1 MSEEKPATPG
11 WVAQE
16 LEEIAATLPR
26 TPEVTARLGEYAECL
41 AGCCPPADPEAGRD
55 RCRERLLHALRE
67 QHMDR
72 AALDRL
78 RERLEALEQEITD
91 RT

>member
-1 MSEEKPATPG
+1 MSEEIPATPG

-26 TPEVTARLGEYAECL
+26 VPEVTARLSEYAECL
-41 AGCCPPADPEAGRD
+41 AACRLPADPEAGHD
-55 RCRERLLHALRE
+55 CCRERLLQALRE
-67 QHMDR
+67 QHMDP